1 MKKAILLHVVLG
13 IAACVAGVVI
23 GELVI
28 NQGVIRT
35 PALLGGVI
43 GGVIGGYLVAV
54 YRSKT
59 PLQFHNLKSKC
70 TSAQKR

>member
-1 MKKAILLHVVLG
+1 MTIAMLLNVILV
-13 IAACVAGVVI
+13 IAACVAGAVI

-28 NQGVIRT
+28 NHGVIRV

-43 GGVIGGYLVAV
+43 GGAIGGYLVAA

-59 PLQFHNLKSKC
+59 P
-70 TSAQKR
+70 TSIPQL